1 MKKLIFIVFGIFLMC
16 CSKPHTMCVDCYQKY
31 HTSIDTSF
39 CTDYF
44 NGVTNDTISWIC
56 IEKY

>member
-1 MKKLIFIVFGIFLMC
+1 MKIVMFMLLICVMG
-16 CSKPHTMCVDCYQKY
+16 CSKPHMICVDCYQKY

-39 CTDYF
+39 CTNDF

-56 IEKY
+56 IERH